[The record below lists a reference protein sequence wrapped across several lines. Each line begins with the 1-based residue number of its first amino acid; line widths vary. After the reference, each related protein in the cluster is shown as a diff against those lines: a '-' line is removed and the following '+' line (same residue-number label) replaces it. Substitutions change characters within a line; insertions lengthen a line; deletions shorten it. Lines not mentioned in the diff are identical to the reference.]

1 MPWISDCTCL
11 AVVWCYV
18 DPLICTFLFLENSL
32 TFLCPRCLFKSIGGA
47 YIGYQVI
54 KELWCL
60 VIIGRK
66 ESFAVEDIHGASTEC
81 LSPGNSLKGLLT
93 KAPRSSEHRAPWSH
107 SPRLRC
113 SGLPQIFGRLTR
125 NKNIKTRR
133 TNVATNN
140 SRANEG
146 LVTNYVSSYYFHALN
161 ACRKSSGARALR
173 HRDRISLSTPALQNV
188 SSSKWIR

>member
-1 MPWISDCTCL
+1 MPSTSCPQRTTDCTCL
-11 AVVWCYV
+11 AVVWCHV
-18 DPLICTFLFLENSL
+18 DPLICTFLFLETPL
-32 TFLCPRCLFKSIGGA
+32 AFLFPRCLFGGA
-47 YIGYQVI
+47 YIGYQVT
-54 KELWCL
+54 KELWGQ

-81 LSPGNSLKGLLT
+81 LSPGNSLKGVLT

-113 SGLPQIFGRLTR
+113 SGLPQISGRLTR

-133 TNVATNN
+133 TNITTNN

-146 LVTNYVSSYYFHALN
+146 LVTNNVSSYYFHALI
-161 ACRKSSGARALR
+161 ACRKSSGALALR
-173 HRDRISLSTPALQNV
+173 HPQAQNRFAK
-188 SSSKWIR
+188 SHK